1 MFTRLET
8 VNILL
13 ESLNFL
19 SKERLKTI
27 EFVVLENHA
36 HLILQGDN
44 LSKDIMRFKA
54 HTAKKLLAYLS
65 QNNIRQI
72 LEQLAFYKKAHK
84 SDRQYQFWQEWC
96 HPELI

>member
-1 MFTRLET
+1 
-8 VNILL
+8 
-13 ESLNFL
+13 
-19 SKERLKTI
+19 
-27 EFVVLENHA
+27 
-36 HLILQGDN
+36 
-44 LSKDIMRFKA
+44 MRFKA
-54 HTAKKLLAYLS
+54 HTVKKLLAYLS